1 MELSSKLKDRIS
13 IIDSALDDALKE
25 GVQPRLLKA
34 MRHLPTAGGK
44 RLRPILVMLTTEAV
58 GGDSERS
65 MPFGISLEIVHNF
78 TLVHDDIMDQDDLRR
93 GVKTV
98 HNVYGQNTAI
108 NAGDALLARAFE
120 ILSSIDIE
128 DTKLRNLVYEVARM
142 VRQLGEGQ
150 QSDLDFENQVE
161 ISADEYLEMI
171 EKKTGLMFMMAA
183 KGGAL
188 IGGGT
193 DEQVEAMA
201 EYGRLLGIGFQI
213 WDDVLDIKRSKDMKS
228 YGSDIKAG
236 KKTLMMVY
244 ALEHANPEDKRK
256 LTGILGNRSASD
268 DDIKLAIEILNR
280 SGAVDYTENLAEDYA
295 NKARE
300 LLNVLPDSDSK
311 TVLEEFVEFMVKRDF

>member
-1 MELSSKLKDRIS
+1 MELSLKLQERIS
-13 IIDSALDDALKE
+13 TIDEALDEALKLGE
-25 GVQPRLLKA
+25 QPKLLEA
-34 MRHLPTAGGK
+34 MRHLPIAGGK
-44 RLRPILVMLTTEAV
+44 RLRPALVMLITEAV
-58 GGDSERS
+58 DGDSARS
-65 MPFGISLEIVHNF
+65 LPFGISLEIIHNF

-98 HNVYGQNTAI
+98 HNVYGQSSAI

-120 ILSSIDIE
+120 ILTTIE
-128 DTKLRNLVYEVARM
+128 LENDKLLNLIHEVARM

-150 QSDLDFENQVE
+150 QSDLDFEDQLE
-161 ISADEYLEMI
+161 ITADEYLGMI

-183 KGGAL
+183 KGGAV
-188 IGGGT
+188 IGNGS

-244 ALEHANPEDKRK
+244 AFEHASEDDKVQ
-256 LTGILGNRSASD
+256 LNQIVGNRTASD
-268 DDIKLAIEILNR
+268 DDINLAIEILNR
-280 SGAVDYTENLAEDYA
+280 SGAVDYTQNLAEEYA
-295 NKARE
+295 DKAR
-300 LLNVLPDSDSK
+300 LGK
-311 TVLEEFVEFMVKRDF
+311 

>member
-1 MELSSKLKDRIS
+1 
-13 IIDSALDDALKE
+13 
-25 GVQPRLLKA
+25 
-34 MRHLPTAGGK
+34 
-44 RLRPILVMLTTEAV
+44 MLITEAV
-58 GGDSERS
+58 DGDSARS
-65 MPFGISLEIVHNF
+65 LPFGISLEIIHNF

-98 HNVYGQNTAI
+98 HNVYGQSSAI

-120 ILSSIDIE
+120 ILTTIE
-128 DTKLRNLVYEVARM
+128 LENDKLLNLIHEVARM

-150 QSDLDFENQVE
+150 QSDLDFEDQLE
-161 ISADEYLEMI
+161 ITADEYLGMI

-183 KGGAL
+183 KGGAV
-188 IGGGT
+188 IGNGS

-244 ALEHANPEDKRK
+244 AFEHASEDDKVQ
-256 LTGILGNRSASD
+256 LNQIVGNRTASD
-268 DDIKLAIEILNR
+268 DDINLAIEILNR
-280 SGAVDYTENLAEDYA
+280 SGAVDYTQNLAEEYA
-295 NKARE
+295 DKARE
-300 LLNVLPDSDSK
+300 LLKVLPDSESK
-311 TVLEEFVEFMVKRDF
+311 KVLEEFVEFMVKRDF

>member
-1 MELSSKLKDRIS
+1 MELSSKLRGRIA
-13 IIDSALDDALKE
+13 IIESALDDALNVGE
-25 GVQPRLLKA
+25 QPKLLEA
-34 MRHLPTAGGK
+34 MRHLPIAGGK
-44 RLRPILVMLTTEAV
+44 RLRPILVMLTAEAV
-58 GGDSERS
+58 GGDVNKSIQ
-65 MPFGISLEIVHNF
+65 FGISLEIIHNF

-128 DTKLRNLVYEVARM
+128 DSKLRDLIYEVARM

-150 QSDLDFENQVE
+150 QSDLDFEDQVE
-161 ISADEYLEMI
+161 ITAEEYLGMI

-188 IGGGT
+188 IGNGT
-193 DEQVEAMA
+193 DEQIKAMS

-213 WDDVLDIKRSKDMKS
+213 WDDVLDIKRSKDLKS

-236 KKTLMMVY
+236 KKTLMIVY
-244 ALEHANPEDKRK
+244 ALEHSTKEDKEQ
-256 LTGILGNRSASD
+256 LLQILGNRSASD
-268 DDIKLAIEILNR
+268 EDIKLAIEILNR
-280 SGAVDYTENLAEDYA
+280 SGAIDYTQNLAEEYA
-295 NKARE
+295 NNARE
-300 LLNVLPDSDSK
+300 LLNVLPDSNSK
-311 TVLEEFVEFMVKRDF
+311 EVLEEFVDFMVTRDF

>member
-1 MELSSKLKDRIS
+1 MKLTSKLQDRIS
-13 IIDSALDDALKE
+13 IIDTALDDALKE
-25 GVQPRLLKA
+25 GKQPKLLEA

-44 RLRPILVMLTTEAV
+44 RLRPILVMLTAEAV
-58 GGDSERS
+58 GGDSNRS
-65 MPFGISLEIVHNF
+65 MPFGLSLEIIHNF

-120 ILSSIDIE
+120 ILSSIEIE
-128 DTKLRNLVYEVARM
+128 DNKLRNLIYEVARM
-142 VRQLGEGQ
+142 VRELGEGQ
-150 QSDLDFENQVE
+150 QSDLDFEDQGD
-161 ISADEYLEMI
+161 ISADEYLGMI

-193 DEQVEAMA
+193 EEQIEAMA

-213 WDDVLDIKRSKDMKS
+213 WDDVLDIKRSKDLKS

-244 ALEHANPEDKRK
+244 ALEHAEVEDKNK
-256 LTGILGNRSASD
+256 LVDILGNREASD
-268 DDIKLAIEILNR
+268 EDIKLAIEILNR
-280 SGAVDYTENLAEDYA
+280 SGAVEYTQNLAEDYA
-295 NKARE
+295 NRALE

-311 TVLEEFVEFMVKRDF
+311 VVLEEFVEFMVKRDF

>member
-1 MELSSKLKDRIS
+1 MELSSKLQERIS
-13 IIDSALDDALKE
+13 MIDEALDEALKLGE
-25 GVQPRLLKA
+25 QPRLLEA
-34 MRHLPTAGGK
+34 MRHLPIAGGK
-44 RLRPILVMLTTEAV
+44 RLRPALVMLITEAV
-58 GGDSERS
+58 NGDSAKS
-65 MPFGISLEIVHNF
+65 LPFGISLEIIHNF

-98 HNVYGQNTAI
+98 HNVYGQSSAI

-120 ILSSIDIE
+120 ILATIE
-128 DTKLRNLVYEVARM
+128 LENDKLVNLIHEVARM

-150 QSDLDFENQVE
+150 QSDLDFEDQVE
-161 ISADEYLEMI
+161 ITADEYLGMI

-183 KGGAL
+183 KGGAI
-188 IGGGT
+188 IGNGS

-244 ALEHANPEDKRK
+244 ALEHASGDDKVQ
-256 LTGILGNRSASD
+256 LNQIVGNRTASD
-268 DDIKLAIEILNR
+268 DDINLAIDILNR
-280 SGAVDYTENLAEDYA
+280 SGAVDYTQNLAEEYA
-295 NKARE
+295 DKARQ
-300 LLNVLPDSDSK
+300 LLKVLPESESK
-311 TVLEEFVEFMVKRDF
+311 KILEEFVEFMVKRDF